1 MMIVKIGGGA
11 TINITGIAQDL
22 ARLPQRAIV
31 VHGANAA
38 RDELATR
45 LGRPPQVV
53 TSASGVASVLSDAA
67 TIDLMLMSYAGLAN
81 KRIVEAL
88 QRGGVNA
95 LGLCGLDGRLIQGRR
110 NRGIRVEENG
120 RTRVLHDLS
129 GKPQSANVPL
139 LRVLLGLGL
148 TPVLTVPIAD
158 ENGEAIN
165 AENDDVVAVLA
176 RDLQADCVVQL
187 IEAPGMLRDPADPG
201 SLIAALG
208 ADELGG
214 RRLRPLQA
222 QAAGAAP
229 AVRGRRAAGCRRRR
243 ATAPPAPR
251 RADRARHRG
260 ARRPASRPRRRGDM
274 RWLTQRAS
282 SGSSW
287 PTSTRTGDSR
297 SSAARAAT

>member
-208 ADELGG
+208 ADELAGWEAAASGRFRRKLLALRRLFEGGAPRVVVADG
-214 RRLRPLQA
+214 RRPHPLRDALT
-222 QAAGAAP
+222 GLGTE
-229 AVRGRRAAGCRRRR
+229 VRGGPPHVRAAGETC
-243 ATAPPAPR
+243 
-251 RADRARHRG
+251 G
-260 ARRPASRPRRRGDM
+260 G
-274 RWLTQRAS
+274 
-282 SGSSW
+282 
-287 PTSTRTGDSR
+287 
-297 SSAARAAT
+297 